1 VTPPKPKR
9 AAQAPRPRA
18 LVAARPPAPAVVQSA
33 TPPPA
38 PLAVAGAAAEGLAES
53 RPAPGALPKPPGQ
66 TITTVSG
73 ERIKNEPAFT
83 VQDLL
88 QESPGVSFKQGNG
101 PRDIGISIRGSNA
114 RNGFGIR
121 NIVVLEDGF
130 SVTQPDGLSRTDLL
144 DPHAY
149 GGVDVY
155 RGPASAMFGNYATGG
170 AINFRLWRGDQI
182 NGARYGVEGGSFGY
196 LNNYAIV
203 GGRNE
208 QAESTAFMSDV
219 RGDGYI
225 SHSSFNTQTFN
236 ALGTYSLTPDDRITV
251 KAIDNRLSTN
261 LSTRLSLN
269 QFQTNP
275 LQRGCTNAATAA
287 PGCATVALFANGFSA
302 PTISQTADEA
312 ALGRHDT
319 RNIAGIRWEHDFDSQ
334 TTWRTQGVFDDKNI
348 NQPTGMTSA
357 IGDSPSYNLLTN
369 LTQRGSFFG
378 LDAVQFA
385 EVFYARQRLTNYT
398 WNVAPGGG
406 LGALSSFYDGG
417 HHVNWGGHF
426 REEVHLAP
434 SWIGY
439 VAAGVE
445 STTIAAVNTIF
456 SFPGGAAVPG
466 YFPIQRDFLN
476 YAPEGGMLY
485 RLNDAWQFR
494 SRVATGYGTPQISN
508 LTVTAQGVS
517 GNNSQLASQT
527 NVGIDVGTDWTP
539 DRTLKLSVTGFYE
552 FFRNELVTGFQLV
565 KTPEGR
571 VLRIADLV
579 DDDPSKRDRVSAALK
594 DAAQKNNRDH
604 VDIIIALG
612 MAKEGFDWIWC
623 EHALTVGYRSSL
635 TEIVQIIG
643 RATRD
648 APGKTRARFTNLI
661 AEPDASE
668 ETVTEAVNDTLKA
681 IAASLLMEQ
690 VLAPRFEFKPKN
702 PASGPVEGFD
712 YGQGG
717 YDSNKC
723 NVGFNENTGQ
733 FQIEIKGLA
742 EPKSKEAARIC
753 REDLNE
759 VIAAFVQDKTAIERG
774 IFDEELVPEELTQVR
789 MGKIIKDKYPELDV
803 EDQEAV
809 RQHAIAALNL
819 TQKAKQ
825 LVLEGEGAEGG
836 GNTALIDGVRKFAM
850 DVRELD
856 IDLIDRINPFGEA
869 YAILAKTMSEDR
881 LKQVAAAIAAKRT
894 SLTPE
899 EAKELAVRAVKFKKE
914 RGRLPSISSPDA
926 WEKRM
931 AEGAAAFVRFKD
943 EGRYE

>member
-1 VTPPKPKR
+1 MGAVLVPVPGQTQDSSAPPAESTEAPKPDANQSAPAPAEPSAPAEAAPSAPAAPTPGAVRVPEVVVTPPKLER

-18 LVAARPPAPAVVQSA
+18 IAAARPPAAAVVQPA
-33 TPPPA
+33 APPPSPSA
-38 PLAVAGAAAEGLAES
+38 AAGAPAASLAES

-73 ERIKNEPAFT
+73 ERIKDAPAFT
-83 VQDLL
+83 VEELL

-130 SVTQPDGLSRTDLL
+130 SVTQPDGLSRTDLT

-155 RGPASAMFGNYATGG
+155 RGPSSAMFGNYATGG

-196 LNNYAIV
+196 VNNYAII

-208 QAESTAFMSDV
+208 RAEGTAFMSDV

-225 SHSSFNTQTFN
+225 SHSSFNTQTLN
-236 ALGTYSLTPDDRITV
+236 ALGTYSLTPDDRITL

-261 LSTRLSLN
+261 LSVRLSLN

-275 LQRGCTNAATAA
+275 FQRGCTNAAAAA

-302 PTISQTADEA
+302 PTVPQTADEA
-312 ALGRHDT
+312 GFGRHDT
-319 RNIAGIRWEHDFDSQ
+319 RNIGGIRWEHDFDSQ
-334 TTWRTQGVFDDKNI
+334 TTWRTQAVFDDKNI
-348 NQPTGMTSA
+348 NQPTGATSA

-378 LDAVQFA
+378 LDAVHFA

-417 HHVNWGGHF
+417 HHVNWGGRF
-426 REEVHLAP
+426 REEVNLAP

-466 YFPIQRDFLN
+466 YFPVQRDFLN

-539 DRTLKLSVTGFYE
+539 DAALKLSVTGFYE
-552 FFRNELVTGFQLV
+552 FFRNELVTQSPGAGLQNFTFNVPRSVHRGVEVAADWRPLPGWRLIAAYTWLDQFYVDYTEQL
-565 KTPEGR
+565 
-571 VLRIADLV
+571 
-579 DDDPSKRDRVSAALK
+579 SA
-594 DAAQKNNRDH
+594 
-604 VDIIIALG
+604 G
-612 MAKEGFDWIWC
+612 
-623 EHALTVGYRSSL
+623 ALTARFDRAGNKIPGVAPNELFTRLGYDQPSGPWKGVGGFVEYVWL
-635 TEIVQIIG
+635 DAFYMENANLLKAPGYGLVNVNVHYDTEITHEYLKGAIFFFEVKNVLDKTYVASANNITDSINAVTGVQN
-643 RATRD
+643 
-648 APGKTRARFTNLI
+648 PG
-661 AEPDASE
+661 S
-668 ETVTEAVNDTLKA
+668 
-681 IAASLLMEQ
+681 
-690 VLAPRFEFKPKN
+690 VLAGTGTGSIYAGAPRTYV
-702 PASGPVEGFD
+702 AGMR
-712 YGQGG
+712 
-717 YDSNKC
+717 
-723 NVGFNENTGQ
+723 
-733 FQIEIKGLA
+733 LA
-742 EPKSKEAARIC
+742 FR
-753 REDLNE
+753 
-759 VIAAFVQDKTAIERG
+759 
-774 IFDEELVPEELTQVR
+774 
-789 MGKIIKDKYPELDV
+789 
-803 EDQEAV
+803 
-809 RQHAIAALNL
+809 
-819 TQKAKQ
+819 
-825 LVLEGEGAEGG
+825 
-836 GNTALIDGVRKFAM
+836 
-850 DVRELD
+850 
-856 IDLIDRINPFGEA
+856 
-869 YAILAKTMSEDR
+869 
-881 LKQVAAAIAAKRT
+881 
-894 SLTPE
+894 
-899 EAKELAVRAVKFKKE
+899 
-914 RGRLPSISSPDA
+914 
-926 WEKRM
+926 
-931 AEGAAAFVRFKD
+931 
-943 EGRYE
+943 

>member
-9 AAQAPRPRA
+9 ASQAPRPRA
-18 LVAARPPAPAVVQSA
+18 IAATRPPAAAVVQPA
-33 TPPPA
+33 TPPPS
-38 PLAVAGAAAEGLAES
+38 PSAAAAAPAAGLAES

-73 ERIKNEPAFT
+73 ERIKDAPAFT
-83 VQDLL
+83 VEELL

-130 SVTQPDGLSRTDLL
+130 SVTQPDGLSRTDLI

-170 AINFRLWRGDQI
+170 AINFRLWRGGEI

-208 QAESTAFMSDV
+208 KLEGTAFASDV
-219 RGDGYI
+219 RGNGYI
-225 SHSSFNTQTFN
+225 SHSSFNTQTAD
-236 ALGTYSLTPDDRITV
+236 ALGIYSPTPDDRFTV
-251 KAIDNRLSTN
+251 KVIDNRLSTN
-261 LSTRLSLN
+261 LSVRLSLN

-275 LQRGCTNAATAA
+275 FQRGCTNAAAAA
-287 PGCATVALFANGFSA
+287 PGCGTVALFANGFSA

-319 RNIAGIRWEHDFDSQ
+319 RNITGIRWEHDFDSR

-348 NQPTGMTSA
+348 NQPTGTTSA

-378 LDAVQFA
+378 LDAVHFV
-385 EVFYARQRLTNYT
+385 ELFYARQRLTNYT

-417 HHVNWGGHF
+417 HHVNWGGRF
-426 REEVHLAP
+426 REEVNLGP

-456 SFPGGAAVPG
+456 SFPGGVAVPG

-527 NVGIDVGTDWTP
+527 NVGIDLGADWTP
-539 DRTLKLSVTGFYE
+539 DTALKLSVTGFYE
-552 FFRNELVTGFQLV
+552 FFRNELVTQSPGAGLQNFTFNVPRSVHRGVEVAADWRPSPGWRLIAAYTWLDQFYVDYTEQL
-565 KTPEGR
+565 
-571 VLRIADLV
+571 
-579 DDDPSKRDRVSAALK
+579 SA
-594 DAAQKNNRDH
+594 
-604 VDIIIALG
+604 G
-612 MAKEGFDWIWC
+612 
-623 EHALTVGYRSSL
+623 ALTARFDRGRNKIPGVAPNELFTRLGYDQPFGPWKGVGGFVEYVWL
-635 TEIVQIIG
+635 
-643 RATRD
+643 D
-648 APGKTRARFTNLI
+648 AFYMENANLLKAPSYGLFNLNVHYETDITDDYLKGAIFFFEVKNVLGKTYV
-661 AEPDASE
+661 ASANNI
-668 ETVTEAVNDTLKA
+668 TDSINATTGIQNPGSIL
-681 IAASLLMEQ
+681 AATGTGSIYAG
-690 VLAPRFEFKPKN
+690 APRTFVAGMK
-702 PASGPVEGFD
+702 
-712 YGQGG
+712 
-717 YDSNKC
+717 
-723 NVGFNENTGQ
+723 
-733 FQIEIKGLA
+733 LA
-742 EPKSKEAARIC
+742 FR
-753 REDLNE
+753 
-759 VIAAFVQDKTAIERG
+759 
-774 IFDEELVPEELTQVR
+774 
-789 MGKIIKDKYPELDV
+789 
-803 EDQEAV
+803 
-809 RQHAIAALNL
+809 
-819 TQKAKQ
+819 
-825 LVLEGEGAEGG
+825 
-836 GNTALIDGVRKFAM
+836 
-850 DVRELD
+850 
-856 IDLIDRINPFGEA
+856 
-869 YAILAKTMSEDR
+869 
-881 LKQVAAAIAAKRT
+881 
-894 SLTPE
+894 
-899 EAKELAVRAVKFKKE
+899 
-914 RGRLPSISSPDA
+914 
-926 WEKRM
+926 
-931 AEGAAAFVRFKD
+931 
-943 EGRYE
+943 